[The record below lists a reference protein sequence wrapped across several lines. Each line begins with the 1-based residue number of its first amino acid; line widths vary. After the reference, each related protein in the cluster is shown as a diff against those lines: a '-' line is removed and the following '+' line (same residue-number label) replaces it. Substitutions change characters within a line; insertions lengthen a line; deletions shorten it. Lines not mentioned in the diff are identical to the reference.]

1 VPRVR
6 KKRFKNLPVILFF
19 ASVLTALII
28 AVYTGIFLYSDE
40 HLVFIREKL
49 IRLSMLLFSAIAFS
63 IAAGFINSLAYN
75 SNERKL
81 SRRLHQQALM
91 SSTVEEFISNRP
103 INGLI
108 TETLRRIGEFLGV
121 QRAVISVPKEKL
133 NVTEPTYFWCKD
145 GKEFIMPELSGLKA
159 LLENTFPLVNPGHDI
174 VICFC
179 SDTTADEKFAF
190 MKPVGVTA
198 FMWVPL
204 YVDGKFWAVLSVE
217 SLSGPRTWSEN
228 DRQLTSTV
236 AGVIVGA
243 MSRDRREKERDAA
256 LLAAENASQAK
267 GNFLANM
274 SHEIRTPMNAIIGMT
289 AIAKTT
295 NDIERKEYC
304 LGKIEDASTH
314 LLGVINNIL
323 DISKIEANKFDLS
336 AVDYNFEKMVQNVV
350 GVTSFQ
356 VNKKEQNLVVDIDK
370 NIPAILEG
378 DDQRLSQVITNL
390 LSNAVKFTPNGGT
403 ISLNAHLSEDRG
415 DRCMLRISVTDS
427 GIGITEEQKA
437 RLFTSF
443 EQADSGTSRKFGGTG
458 LGLAISKR
466 IVEMMGGRIW
476 IESQPGQGASF
487 IFTISVKKGT
497 LPEPEAS
504 APATDMA
511 AQIDFSGKHIILAE
525 DVDINREILQTLLEP
540 TNITIDNA
548 CNGKEA
554 VELFT
559 ASPDK
564 YALIFMDVQMPEM
577 DGYEATGKIRAFEAE
592 QKRPSAIP
600 IIAMTANVFR
610 EDVEKCIKAGMNGHV
625 GKPIELKD
633 IIGKLKKYL
642 S

>member
-1 VPRVR
+1 VPRAR
-6 KKRFKNLPVILFF
+6 KKRFKNLPVILFY
-19 ASVLTALII
+19 ASALAALVITVY
-28 AVYTGIFLYSDE
+28 AVIFLNSDE
-40 HLVFIREKL
+40 HLIL
-49 IRLSMLLFSAIAFS
+49 IRGKLVRLSALLFSAIAFS

-75 SNERKL
+75 NNERKL

-103 INGLI
+103 INSLI
-108 TETLRRIGEFLGV
+108 PETLRRIGEFLGV
-121 QRAVISVPKEKL
+121 QRAAICVPKEKL
-133 NVTEPTYFWCKD
+133 EVDEPTYFWCKD
-145 GKEFIMPELSGLKA
+145 GKEFVMPELKGLRA

-179 SDTTADEKFAF
+179 SDTTANEKYAF

-204 YVDGKFWAVLSVE
+204 YVDGKFWAVMSVE

-236 AGVIVGA
+236 ASVIVGA

-289 AIAKTT
+289 TIAKTT
-295 NDIERKEYC
+295 KDIERKEYC
-304 LGKIEDASTH
+304 LEKIEDASTH

-323 DISKIEANKFDLS
+323 DISKIEANKLDLS
-336 AVDYNFEKMVQNVV
+336 IEDFNFEKMVQNVV

-370 NIPAILEG
+370 NIPAMLEG

-403 ISLNAHLSEDRG
+403 ISLNALLSEDRG

-427 GIGITEEQKA
+427 GIGITDEQKA

-443 EQADSGTSRKFGGTG
+443 EQADSSTSRKFGGTG

-497 LPEPEAS
+497 RSEPEAS
-504 APATDMA
+504 APVTDTA
-511 AQIDFSGKHIILAE
+511 AQIDFSGKRIILAE

-540 TNITIDNA
+540 TNIEIDNA
-548 CNGKEA
+548 CNGREA

-564 YALIFMDVQMPEM
+564 YDLIFMDVQMPEM

-592 QKRPSAIP
+592 QKRPNAIP

-625 GKPIELKD
+625 GKPIELQE